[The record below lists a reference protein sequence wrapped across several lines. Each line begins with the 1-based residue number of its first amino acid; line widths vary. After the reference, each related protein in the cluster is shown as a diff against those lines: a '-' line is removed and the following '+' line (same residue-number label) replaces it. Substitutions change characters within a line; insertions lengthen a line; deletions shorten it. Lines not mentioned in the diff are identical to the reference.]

1 MQIERP
7 TLCYITATNSSCPVE
22 QSEKALEG
30 GARMIQLRN
39 KTAPGSAL
47 YDWAVDIQ
55 KLCRVYDAIFIVNDR
70 VDIALTANADGVHLG
85 QRDLPVAPARKLLG
99 KNKILGMS
107 ISSLAEAE
115 EAVRA
120 GCNYVGLGHIYPT
133 SSKQKT
139 GKPLGTSCI
148 TEVSR
153 HISIPVIAIGG
164 ISASNAGEVIRAGAT
179 GIAVISAVAEAP
191 DPRKATSEL
200 IQNMQS
206 CLQ

>member
-1 MQIERP
+1 M
-7 TLCYITATNSSCPVE
+7 TATNSSCPVK

-30 GARMIQLRN
+30 GAHMIQLRN
-39 KTAPGSAL
+39 KTASGSAL

-55 KLCRVYDAIFIVNDR
+55 KLCRIYGAIFIVNDR
-70 VDIALTANADGVHLG
+70 VDIALPSMPTVFILASKIF
-85 QRDLPVAPARKLLG
+85 QPPARKLLG

-107 ISSLAEAE
+107 ISSSQKLKKQSGLD
-115 EAVRA
+115 V
-120 GCNYVGLGHIYPT
+120 NYVGLGHIYPT

-139 GKPLGTSCI
+139 GRPLGISCI

-153 HISIPVIAIGG
+153 HLSIPVIAIGG
-164 ISASNAGEVIRAGAT
+164 ITASNAGEVVRAGAS